1 MARAPLG
8 ALPSSAQPTGVR
20 GLLGSTRDLVDRL
33 AQSSPARLAVLVFVG
48 VAVLFTALLWM
59 PWSSH
64 DGRSTS
70 LVDAAFTAASAVTVT
85 GLTVVPTAEH
95 WSFAGQV
102 TILVAVQIGGL
113 GTLTMTS
120 ILAMAIGRKLGLRS
134 LLLTQNAMNV
144 GRLGEVGT
152 LLRIVA
158 LTSIVIEGSL
168 ALILTFGFLVAGEP
182 LHTAGWHGI
191 FYAVS
196 AFNNG
201 GFTPHSDGLVPYF
214 DSAANTWLI
223 LLPISLG
230 VLIGSLGFP
239 VILVLRQAGWL
250 RFSRWNLNT
259 KLTVVTTFALLLV
272 GWVLW
277 TALEWSNS
285 GSIGGETV
293 GQKIFN
299 GFFASTMMRSGG
311 FNIVEMS
318 DLEPVTLLLTDALM
332 FAGGAPAS
340 TGGGIKVT
348 TFAVVVLAILAEARG
363 DSAVIAFHRA
373 IPDGVLRIAI
383 SVIAMGA
390 TVVLVATGALLSLT
404 DESLDR
410 VLFEVVSAYAT
421 CGLSVGVSAQLDPV
435 GKAVLIAVM
444 FIGRIGTTTVATAL
458 ALRSRR
464 RLYQYPEERLIIG

>member
-1 MARAPLG
+1 MRDG
-8 ALPSSAQPTGVR
+8 IG
-20 GLLGSTRDLVDRL
+20 GLRDLVDRL
-33 AQSSPARLAVLVFVG
+33 AQSSPARLAVLVFVA
-48 VAVLFTALLWM
+48 VAALFTVLLWL
-59 PWSSH
+59 PWSTH

-70 LVDAAFTAASAVTVT
+70 FVDAAFTAASAVTVT
-85 GLTVVPTAEH
+85 GLTVVPTADH
-95 WSFAGQV
+95 WSFTGQLI
-102 TILVAVQIGGL
+102 ILVAVQIGGL

-120 ILAMAIGRKLGLRS
+120 ILALAIGRKLGLRS
-134 LLLTQNAMNV
+134 KLVTQNAMNV
-144 GRLGEVGT
+144 GRLGEVGS
-152 LLRIVA
+152 LLRTVA

-168 ALILTFGFLVAGEP
+168 AVVLTLGFLIEGEP
-182 LHTAGWHGI
+182 PHTAAWHGI
-191 FYAVS
+191 FYSIS

-214 DSAANTWLI
+214 TDAAHMWLI
-223 LLPISLG
+223 LFPISLG

-239 VILVLRQAGWL
+239 VILVLRQVGWL
-250 RFSRWNLNT
+250 RFRRWNLNT
-259 KLTVVTTFALLLV
+259 KVTVVTTLALLVL

-277 TALEWSNS
+277 AGLEWTNPAT
-285 GSIGGETV
+285 IGDESP
-293 GQKIFN
+293 GQKLFN
-299 GFFASTMMRSGG
+299 GFFASAMMRSGG
-311 FNIVEMS
+311 FNIVDMS
-318 DLEPVTLLLTDALM
+318 DLQPVTLLLTDALM

-363 DSAVIAFHRA
+363 DQAVIAFHRT

-390 TVVLVATGALLSLT
+390 TVVLAAAGVLLIMTGEPL
-404 DESLDR
+404 ER

-421 CGLSVGVSAQLDPV
+421 CGLSVGLSGEMGPA
-435 GKAVLIAVM
+435 GKAVLIIVM

>member
-1 MARAPLG
+1 MRAALG
-8 ALPSSAQPTGVR
+8 ANPPQTESRPLRDQLG
-20 GLLGSTRDLVDRL
+20 GLRDLLDRV

-48 VAVLFTALLWM
+48 VAGLFTLLLWL

-64 DGRSTS
+64 DGRSTTF
-70 LVDAAFTAASAVTVT
+70 VDAAFTAASAVTVT
-85 GLTVVPTAEH
+85 GLTVVPTADH
-95 WSFAGQV
+95 WSFTGQLI
-102 TILVAVQIGGL
+102 ILVAVQIGGL

-120 ILAMAIGRKLGLRS
+120 LLALAIGRKLGLRS
-134 LLLTQNAMNV
+134 KLVTQNAMNV
-144 GRLGEVGT
+144 GRLGEVGS
-152 LLRIVA
+152 LLRTVA
-158 LTSIVIEGSL
+158 ATSIVIEGSL
-168 ALILTFGFLVAGEP
+168 ALILTIGFLVAGEAP
-182 LHTAGWHGI
+182 HTALWHGV
-191 FYAVS
+191 FYSVS

-214 DSAANTWLI
+214 TDSVHVWLI
-223 LLPISLG
+223 LFPISMG

-239 VILVLRQAGWL
+239 VILVLRQVGWL

-259 KLTVVTTFALLLV
+259 KVTVVTTLGLMLL

-277 TALEWSNS
+277 AGLEWTNPA
-285 GSIGGETV
+285 SIGDESP

-299 GFFASTMMRSGG
+299 GFFASVMMRSGG
-311 FNIVEMS
+311 FNIVEMA
-318 DLEPVTLLLTDALM
+318 DLQPVTLLLTDALM

-363 DSAVIAFHRA
+363 DQAVLAFHRT

-383 SVIAMGA
+383 SVIAMSA
-390 TVVLVATGALLSLT
+390 TIVLTAVGILLVLTGEPL
-404 DESLDR
+404 ER

-421 CGLSVGVSAQLDPV
+421 CGLSIGLSGEMGAA
-435 GKAVLIAVM
+435 GKAVLIVVM

-458 ALRSRR
+458 ALRSSQ